1 MGRDYHWRAEQS
13 WPPGTGLDYAAGLF
27 PTPPGSD
34 WTDCTHDGCRI
45 RHQTRPSYA
54 KRVDH
59 PVRYLVELGQGGRI
73 VSVTG
78 AVPPFHPVASHY
90 LAGDAIEVA
99 REEARREEMRDASR
113 RRVIATA
120 WWNRD

>member
-13 WPPGTGLDYAAGLF
+13 WPAGTGLDLVAASF
-27 PTPPGSD
+27 PSPPGSGWLD
-34 WTDCTHDGCRI
+34 TTHDGCRI

-54 KRVDH
+54 KRADH
-59 PVRYLVELGQGGRI
+59 PVRYLVELGQGGRV

-78 AVPPFHPVASHY
+78 AVPPFRPVGSNH
-90 LAGDAIEVA
+90 LAPDVIEVA
-99 REEARREEMRDASR
+99 REEAIREGKREASK
-113 RRVIATA
+113 RRVIAGA